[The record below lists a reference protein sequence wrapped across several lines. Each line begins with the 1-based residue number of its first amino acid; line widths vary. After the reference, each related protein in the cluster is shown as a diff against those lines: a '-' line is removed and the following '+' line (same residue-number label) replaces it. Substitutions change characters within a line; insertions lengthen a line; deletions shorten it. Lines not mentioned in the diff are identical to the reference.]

1 MKLTFINHF
10 KKYDWGKI
18 LLFCLTFRFLL
29 HDYVLCGSEHS
40 PARIDFS
47 FVTIIN
53 MVAFYVCAKKGK
65 SNKNLKKDK
74 ELFKKEYHCYF
85 TLKLGQYEPQENS
98 KTHLCCLKGSPPQTP
113 TAQTPVQVTPP
124 THVHVTR
131 ALNFL
136 FQVIPTTLSQP
147 FRARPQTPGASLW
160 LCTRPS
166 FLTPAGTPWTL

>member
-1 MKLTFINHF
+1 MKLTFINYF

-18 LLFCLTFRFLL
+18 FLFCLTFRFLL

-136 FQVIPTTLSQP
+136 SRLYQQL
-147 FRARPQTPGASLW
+147 
-160 LCTRPS
+160 
-166 FLTPAGTPWTL
+166 